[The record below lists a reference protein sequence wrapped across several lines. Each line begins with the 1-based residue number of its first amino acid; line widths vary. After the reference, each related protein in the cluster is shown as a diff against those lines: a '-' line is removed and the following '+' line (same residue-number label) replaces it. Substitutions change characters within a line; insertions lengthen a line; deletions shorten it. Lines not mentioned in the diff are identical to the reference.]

1 MAGQTE
7 LIVRVGRVGRAGRVG
22 RFALFALFAAFTG
35 CGAPEPDA
43 PRAHVY
49 IPRGSS
55 LASVADSLEA
65 HGVVETAWTFR
76 AYARVRGLAR
86 SVRPGLY
93 AFPLG
98 ERWAV
103 IVQALKT
110 GRTDDLLFTVPEG
123 YTVRQIANLAAD
135 RLRLARDSVREAV
148 RDSFIAAAR
157 DPLLRQEFGIQGA
170 PGLKEPLEG
179 YLLPET
185 YRVAF
190 DATPRDLVR
199 QMVRQFLS
207 VWDEDHDRKAAAL
220 GLSRHQVVTLA
231 SIVEAEALLA
241 DEMPRIAGVYLNRIR
256 KRMLLQADPTVIY
269 AIELEDERPIRRV
282 LFRHLEVRSPYNT
295 YRVPGLPPGPIG
307 NPGRAAIEA
316 SLSPERHDFLF
327 FVARPEGRHMFT
339 RTGFEHADSVA
350 LARVLRAQYEARRD
364 SIARDSVARARA
376 ARTTPAVTAAP
387 ATTP

>member
-1 MAGQTE
+1 MARST
-7 LIVRVGRVGRAGRVG
+7 
-22 RFALFALFAAFTG
+22 ALVLCLLVSACA
-35 CGAPEPDA
+35 APEPDA

-55 LASVADSLEA
+55 LAAVAESLEA

-76 AYARVRGLAR
+76 TYARVRGLAR
-86 SVRPGLY
+86 TVRPGLY

-98 ERWAV
+98 ERWSV

-123 YTVRQIANLAAD
+123 FTVRQMANLAAD
-135 RLRLARDSVREAV
+135 RLRLARDSVREAI
-148 RDSFIAAAR
+148 RDSFLAAAR
-157 DPLLRQEFGIQGA
+157 DPLLRREFGIQGA
-170 PGLKEPLEG
+170 PALKEPLEG
-179 YLLPET
+179 YLLPES

-199 QMVRQFLS
+199 QMVRQFLD
-207 VWDEDHDRKAAAL
+207 VWDAEHDRKAAEL
-220 GLSRHQVVTLA
+220 GLSRHQVITLA
-231 SIVEAEALLA
+231 SIVEAEALLQE
-241 DEMPRIAGVYLNRIR
+241 EMPRIAGVYLNRIR

-269 AIELEDERPIRRV
+269 AIELEDDRPIRRV
-282 LFRHLEVRSPYNT
+282 LYRHLEVRSPYNT
-295 YRVPGLPPGPIG
+295 YRYPGLPPGPIG

-316 SLSPERHDFLF
+316 SLNPERHDFLF

-364 SIARDSVARARA
+364 SIARDSAARARTA
-376 ARTTPAVTAAP
+376 ARPTAPSVGAAP
-387 ATTP
+387 VPVNPSRTP

>member
-1 MAGQTE
+1 M
-7 LIVRVGRVGRAGRVG
+7 VRSAA
-22 RFALFALFAAFTG
+22 ALVAVLLVTACA
-35 CGAPEPDA
+35 APEPDA

-49 IPRGSS
+49 IPRGAS
-55 LASVADSLEA
+55 LAAVADSLAA
-65 HGVVETAWTFR
+65 HGVIETAWTFR
-76 AYARVRGLAR
+76 TYARARGLAR
-86 SVRPGLY
+86 TVRPGLY

-123 YTVRQIANLAAD
+123 YTVRQMANLAAE
-135 RLRLARDSVREAV
+135 RLRLARDSVREAI
-148 RDSFIAAAR
+148 RDSFLAAAR
-157 DPLLRQEFGIQGA
+157 DPALRREFGIQGA
-170 PGLKEPLEG
+170 PALKEPLEG
-179 YLLPET
+179 YLLPES

-199 QMVRQFLS
+199 QMVRQFLQ
-207 VWDEDHDRKAAAL
+207 VWDDEDDRRAAEL

-241 DEMPRIAGVYLNRIR
+241 EEMPRIAGVYLNRIR

-269 AIELEDERPIRRV
+269 AIELTDDKPIRRV
-282 LFRHLEVRSPYNT
+282 LYRHLEVRSPYNT
-295 YRVPGLPPGPIG
+295 YRFPGLPPGPIG

-316 SLSPERHDFLF
+316 TLNPERHDYYY
-327 FVARPEGRHMFT
+327 FVARPEGRHMFS

-350 LARVLRAQYEARRD
+350 LARVLRAQYESRRD
-364 SIARDSVARARA
+364 SIARDSAARARA
-376 ARTTPAVTAAP
+376 GTSKAPSVGAAP
-387 ATTP
+387 VPVNPTPDP